1 VSKVNSRSSQKKRPS
16 IEITVP
22 EVPKSTGGEE
32 ALLKERDFHAWLRDQ
47 AASLRS
53 GRFRLLDGEGIA
65 EELEAMGA
73 SERRELKSRLIIL
86 VAHLL
91 KWRYAS
97 EQRMLHQGNW
107 RKTIREQ
114 RRQLN
119 DIIVDSPSL
128 GGQPAVLLPDLFG
141 EARQDAIDETGL
153 DSFPSVCPW
162 QIADILSRDFWPES

>member
-1 VSKVNSRSSQKKRPS
+1 M
-16 IEITVP
+16 P
-22 EVPKSTGGEE
+22 EVPQPTGAEQ
-32 ALLKERDFHAWLRDQ
+32 ALLKEGDFHAWLHDQ

-53 GRFRLLDGEGIA
+53 GQVRLLDREGIA
-65 EELEAMGA
+65 EELEATGA

-128 GGQPAVLLPDLFG
+128 KGQPAVLPADLYD
-141 EARQDAIDETGL
+141 EARQDAMDETGL
-153 DSFPSVCPW
+153 DSFPLVCPW
-162 QIADILSRDFWPES
+162 QIAEILSQDFWPEF